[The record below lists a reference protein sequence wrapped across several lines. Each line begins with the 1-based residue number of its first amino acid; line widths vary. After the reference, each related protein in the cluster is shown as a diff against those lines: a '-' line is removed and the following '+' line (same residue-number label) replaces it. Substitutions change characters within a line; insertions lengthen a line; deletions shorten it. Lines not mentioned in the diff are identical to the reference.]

1 MRRHMI
7 LFLLPALLGG
17 AGVLPAGAAPDLAFD
32 TSWIEEDCGSDLS
45 CSEQTA
51 TMRLAAGGRLRWRL
65 AAGGVRAL
73 APAGLARTLAG
84 PVPIDRGQVQRRAG
98 GGTSGGGSGAKGSH
112 AMESTSSLASPSI
125 EAGDGVWITG
135 FDDVDLGL
143 DARVAGGGSR
153 LFAVDLEADV
163 KAPTASEEK
172 GLGTGEWDGRIGV
185 SAERRFWS
193 FTLFGGGGWSRIGDP
208 EWAELKD
215 TADAFAGLE
224 TEPLGAGLRWSA
236 WLWARGEIVEGA
248 GANGVF
254 SIACRSERAAAW
266 RVAIRT
272 GLTSASERFGIS
284 LGYAWEA
291 GGRARRRGGQ
301 GS

>member
-1 MRRHMI
+1 MI

-153 LFAVDLEADV
+153 PVSTPGSPAADRASSRSIS
-163 KAPTASEEK
+163 KPTS
-172 GLGTGEWDGRIGV
+172 RP
-185 SAERRFWS
+185 RR
-193 FTLFGGGGWSRIGDP
+193 
-208 EWAELKD
+208 
-215 TADAFAGLE
+215 
-224 TEPLGAGLRWSA
+224 
-236 WLWARGEIVEGA
+236 
-248 GANGVF
+248 
-254 SIACRSERAAAW
+254 
-266 RVAIRT
+266 
-272 GLTSASERFGIS
+272 
-284 LGYAWEA
+284 
-291 GGRARRRGGQ
+291 RARRKAWAPASGTA
-301 GS
+301 GSG